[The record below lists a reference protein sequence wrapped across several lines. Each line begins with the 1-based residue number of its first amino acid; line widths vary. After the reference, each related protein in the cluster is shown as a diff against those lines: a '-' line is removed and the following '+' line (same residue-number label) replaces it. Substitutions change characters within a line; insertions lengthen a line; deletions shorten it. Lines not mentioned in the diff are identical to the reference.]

1 MFSIAADLFAVN
13 IYSQIDLNYYI
24 VTYSYYFSEKEN
36 NKDDNINTS
45 EDLKL

>member
-13 IYSQIDLNYYI
+13 IYSHINLNYYI

-36 NKDDNINTS
+36 NKDDNINKA
-45 EDLKL
+45 KL